1 MKTLSLAVI
10 TGLLLAV
17 SAPAFAQDAPKT
29 KAECDKAKGGS
40 GREDYDVHR
49 EEVMRRS
56 AAGFGPPHCYS
67 GPAA

>member
-29 KAECDKAKGGS
+29 KADCDKAEGS
-40 GREDYDVHR
+40 WDGKTMTCTVRK
-49 EEVMRRS
+49 
-56 AAGFGPPHCYS
+56 
-67 GPAA
+67 